1 MTFRLRVVDSVL
13 VVSGELDMADATK
26 FSEQATSALDP
37 TREVVLDISDLE
49 FIDSAGLRAIVRLS
63 EDVCPYGIVLRA
75 PRDNVLRVL
84 EMLSIERVAGIRVE
98 RRRN

>member
-1 MTFRLRVVDSVL
+1 MTFRLRAVDSGL
-13 VVSGELDMADATK
+13 VVSGELDMADATE
-26 FSEQATSALDP
+26 FREQATSALDP
-37 TREVVLDISDLE
+37 TREVVLDISNLE

-63 EDVCPYGIVLRA
+63 EEVCPYGIVLRA